1 MNTIAFTHP
10 HKPGMVAHRG
20 VSGLET
26 ENTNAAFVAAG
37 NRSYVGIETDVHRTV
52 DGKFVIIHDDRT
64 GRVAMDDLA
73 VEQSTYDTLRGLLLK
88 QTDGVKGRTDI
99 RIPNL
104 AEYLGICRHY
114 EKTAVLELK
123 NPMAEA
129 DIGEICRI
137 AEESGWLAHII
148 FISFDFQ
155 NLVFLRRFHPE
166 QPVQFLTTSCDAALI
181 EKLKA
186 HGMDLDL
193 HFGAATKEVVAAC
206 QAAGITVNV
215 WTVDTVEDAARMADC
230 GVDYITSNILE

>member
-104 AEYLGICRHY
+104 AEYLGI
-114 EKTAVLELK
+114 
-123 NPMAEA
+123 
-129 DIGEICRI
+129 
-137 AEESGWLAHII
+137 
-148 FISFDFQ
+148 
-155 NLVFLRRFHPE
+155 
-166 QPVQFLTTSCDAALI
+166 
-181 EKLKA
+181 
-186 HGMDLDL
+186 
-193 HFGAATKEVVAAC
+193 
-206 QAAGITVNV
+206 
-215 WTVDTVEDAARMADC
+215 
-230 GVDYITSNILE
+230 